1 MTGFQTFY
9 DFSSL
14 QSFISSSTNTRSIG
28 VVPTMGALHVGHLS
42 LIDRALE
49 ENDLVVVTIF
59 VNPKQFNNPKDLE
72 NYPRVPEND
81 LSLLGAY
88 TRVVVCM
95 PEENDVYP
103 EKDPY
108 QQVSLGL
115 LDSVLE
121 GEFRP
126 GHFAGVAHVVHNLIY
141 FTKVQRAYFGLKDI
155 QQLSVIKR
163 MVHETGLQV
172 AVVPCETVRDE
183 SGMALSSRNL
193 LLSKDNYRDASII
206 FKTLDFVRKNT
217 KVEAAEEVK
226 KKALKLFNSGSLK
239 LEYLE
244 FVNQNTFE
252 PYKNGD
258 VDGACC
264 IAAYCNGVRLID
276 NVLL

>member
-81 LSLLGAY
+81 LSLLSAY

-141 FTKVQRAYFGLKDI
+141 FTKAQRAYFGLKDI

-258 VDGACC
+258 ADGACC